1 MNKPQLHN
9 SAGTFTLEELTALQ
23 RSDLSSSMM
32 MAPDGNSYQF
42 RHAID
47 HVADI
52 CLNIVNVVAQCQKTQ
67 LPVAKLVKEKSPF
80 FHERYRVHFP
90 PTWES
95 LEQKMRSAFQHHF
108 STKYLYGAEIK
119 AWILIQSQFSPVELE
134 VLAHVSVID
143 YRSEACVQKY
153 VDLFNLFI
161 ARLVEHLSSAEY
173 KKKIRDRNIDKK
185 ANKSACIELFNHL
198 IAKFARVLVIRMD
211 FALKRDP
218 ETLLKHTS
226 SMALPYSRHDLSYLK
241 RSMKKF
247 KNNWRNNKLL
257 SAIEGY
263 IWQYEYS
270 HATGFHIHAYFFYDG
285 DKHQEDITL
294 AQYISD
300 YWKKVTRNRG
310 CTYICNMQKDQ
321 YKYCG
326 IGMIHYSDTEKQSY
340 LFKSFDYIVK
350 ADQFFMFSELKNFK
364 RFQRSGLPEPKA
376 NSGRPRALITTKS
389 QPFSQEV

>member
-1 MNKPQLHN
+1 MNKPKLHN
-9 SAGTFTLEELTALQ
+9 SAGIFTLEELTTLQ

-32 MAPDGNSYQF
+32 TALDGNSYQF

-52 CLNIVNVVAQCQKTQ
+52 CFNIVNVVAQCQKTQ

-80 FHERYRVHFP
+80 FSERYRVHFH
-90 PTWES
+90 TKWES
-95 LEQKMRSAFQHHF
+95 LEEKMRSAFQHHF
-108 STKYLYGAEIK
+108 TTKYLYGTEIK
-119 AWILIQSQFSPVELE
+119 AWMLTQSQFSPVELE
-134 VLAHVSVID
+134 VLAHVSAID
-143 YRSEACVQKY
+143 YRSEVCVQKY

-161 ARLVEHLSSAEY
+161 ARLIKHLSSAEY
-173 KKKIRDRNIDKK
+173 KKKIRDRNIIKK
-185 ANKSACIELFNHL
+185 NNKSACIELFNHL

-218 ETLLKHTS
+218 ETLLKHAS

-270 HATGFHIHAYFFYDG
+270 HATGFHIHAYFFFDG

-321 YKYCG
+321 YKHCG
-326 IGMIHYSDTEKQSY
+326 IGMIHYSDIEKQSY
-340 LFKSFDYIVK
+340 LFKTFDYIVK

-364 RFQRSGLPEPKA
+364 RFHRSVLPKPKA

-389 QPFSQEV
+389 QPLSQEV

>member
-1 MNKPQLHN
+1 MNKPQLYN

-23 RSDLSSSMM
+23 RSDLSLSMM
-32 MAPDGNSYQF
+32 TALDGNSYQF

-52 CLNIVNVVAQCQKTQ
+52 CFNIVNVVALCEKTQ
-67 LPVAKLVKEKSPF
+67 LPVAKIVKEKSPF
-80 FHERYRVHFP
+80 FPERHRVHFP
-90 PTWES
+90 PKWES
-95 LEQKMRSAFQHHF
+95 LEEKMRSVFQYQF
-108 STKYLYGAEIK
+108 STKYSYGPEVK
-119 AWILIQSQFSPVELE
+119 AWMSVQSQFSPEDLE
-134 VLAHVSVID
+134 ILSFPALINPKDKQS
-143 YRSEACVQKY
+143 AQKY

-161 ARLVEHLSSAEY
+161 ARLMKCLGSAKY
-173 KKKIRDRNIDKK
+173 KKKIRDRSIDKQN
-185 ANKSACIELFNHL
+185 NKSACIELFNHL

-211 FALKRDP
+211 FSLKRDP
-218 ETLLKHTS
+218 ETLLKHAP
-226 SMALPYSRHDLSYLK
+226 SMAHPYSRHELLYLK
-241 RSMKKF
+241 CSMKKF
-247 KNNWRNNKLL
+247 KNNWRNNMLL
-257 SAIEGY
+257 NAIEGY

-300 YWKKVTRNRG
+300 YWKKVTSNRG

-326 IGMIHYSDTEKQSY
+326 IGMIHYSDIEKQSY
-340 LFKSFDYIVK
+340 LFKTFDYIVK

-376 NSGRPRALITTKS
+376 NSGRPRTLITTKS

>member
-32 MAPDGNSYQF
+32 TALDGNSYQF

-52 CLNIVNVVAQCQKTQ
+52 CFNILNVVTQCQKTQ
-67 LPVAKLVKEKSPF
+67 LPVVRIVKEQSPLF
-80 FHERYRVHFP
+80 PERHRVHFAAK
-90 PTWES
+90 WES
-95 LEQKMRSAFQHHF
+95 LEEKMRSAFQHQF
-108 STKYLYGAEIK
+108 STKYSYGEEVK
-119 AWILIQSQFSPVELE
+119 AWIFVQSQFSPKDLE
-134 VLAHVSVID
+134 ILAFPTLINAKD
-143 YRSEACVQKY
+143 KQNAQKY

-161 ARLVEHLSSAEY
+161 ARLMEHLSSADY

-185 ANKSACIELFNHL
+185 NNKYACIELFNHL

-218 ETLLKHTS
+218 ETLLKHAS
-226 SMALPYSRHDLSYLK
+226 SMSVPYSRHDLIDIK
-241 RSMKKF
+241 RYIKKF

-285 DKHQEDITL
+285 NKHQEDITL

-300 YWKKVTRNRG
+300 YWKKVTHSQG

-326 IGMIHYSDTEKQSY
+326 IGMIHYSDIEKQSY
-340 LFKSFDYIVK
+340 LFKTFDYIVK
-350 ADQFFMFSELKNFK
+350 ADQFFIFSELKNFK
-364 RFQRSGLPEPKA
+364 RFHRSELPEPKA
-376 NSGRPRALITTKS
+376 KSGRPRKLIA
-389 QPFSQEV
+389 